1 MATKNHSVCAV
12 GSRHAPHNLSYPDAA
27 NRIAGTNEGS
37 GIVLSSDNLYQYAV
51 QDDDNSVWMLVD
63 ESPITWIA
71 INAALETDDLN
82 DCYDNYGAVAAVV
95 TVDGA
100 EGQGDLRFNT
110 SGAYS
115 IIFNL
120 AGCTGTSDGLDIVNG
135 TDHFGFIRNGA
146 NSMSLD
152 ADLEAC
158 VIDSNASIAL
168 NPAPTPYKVL
178 VGGDLEVEGNL
189 TLTSGGTI
197 TSTSSGLVRIA
208 ANGTGYTVIGSAGT
222 TSHSLNS
229 GNDLLV
235 SGELEIDGAAYLDG
249 ALSLAGDMTLTSGGT
264 ITSDSNGII
273 RIAAHGTGYNIIGAS
288 ATTGQG
294 LATGDD
300 LLIAGILEVQGVAY
314 FSDSVTA
321 ADQLTVT
328 TDLIMGGMIITSSNG
343 LLRLAPNGTGYTVIG
358 SAGTTSHGLNSG
370 DDLLVSGE
378 LEATGDVYFDTDL
391 QLSGDLYMVN
401 GGEITTLSNYDLSLS
416 ANGTGIVNIGNGLS
430 AHSLSGGTSLLVSG
444 ELEVTSNSYFDGPI
458 YFGDQGSI
466 LDNQAQTNDALQI
479 TVGTNS
485 NSLIICQTADAGYD
499 FAHAAETDPTLIIH
513 SANQSTSE
521 YFAERHDQT
530 NKINTIGKGSEQT
543 YHETALNMADEASI
557 SFPTDT
563 YGTAGFGRCLMAD
576 ATGDSVEAA
585 TFCWNG
591 NDTVTLLGNTTNVTN
606 ADTDGYL
613 CIYASSNIVYIKNR
627 LGGARRLHYEMHYQD
642 GFDAPS

>member
-229 GNDLLV
+229 GDDLLV

-264 ITSDSNGII
+264 ITSDSNGLI

-300 LLIAGILEVQGVAY
+300 LLIAGILEVQGVSY
-314 FSDSVTA
+314 FSDAVTA

-328 TDLIMGGMIITSSNG
+328 TDLIMGGMIITASNG
-343 LLRLAPNGTGYTVIG
+343 LLRLAPDGTGYTVIG
-358 SAGTTSHGLNSG
+358 SSGTTGHGLG
-370 DDLLVSGE
+370 G
-378 LEATGDVYFDTDL
+378 DTDL
-391 QLSGDLYMVN
+391 VV
-401 GGEITTLSNYDLSLS
+401 
-416 ANGTGIVNIGNGLS
+416 TGYF
-430 AHSLSGGTSLLVSG
+430 
-444 ELEVTSNSYFDGPI
+444 EVQESSWFDGPI
-458 YFGDQGSI
+458 YFGAQGSI
-466 LDNQAQTNDALQI
+466 RDNQAQTNDALQI

-485 NSLIICQTADAGYD
+485 NSLIICQTADVGYD